1 MEDAYFEYRKVT
13 QIGFL
18 ILSVVQMYFKSL
30 YKSLCNVK
38 CQSFLL
44 QVHV

>member
-1 MEDAYFEYRKVT
+1 MEDAYLEYRKVAES
-13 QIGFL
+13 GFL
-18 ILSVVQMYFKSL
+18 ILSVVPIIKSL
-30 YKSLCNVK
+30 YNVK